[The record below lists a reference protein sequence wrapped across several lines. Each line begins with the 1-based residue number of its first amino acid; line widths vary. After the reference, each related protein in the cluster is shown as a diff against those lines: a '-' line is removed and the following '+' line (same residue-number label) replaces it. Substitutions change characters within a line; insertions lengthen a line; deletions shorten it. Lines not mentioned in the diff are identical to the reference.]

1 MTTEEAYGYI
11 LKHKGILTK
20 RERAKLREMAINDPE
35 EAFMRTL
42 VRAEQKW
49 RELERTQ
56 CEMILHYMRENGSIT
71 AWEAMKEIGCM
82 RLGSR
87 ICDLRRAGHKIT
99 TNSETRKN
107 RWGVQTTY
115 ARYTLAEGAENG

>member
-11 LKHKGILTK
+11 LRHRCILTK
-20 RERAKLREMAINDPE
+20 RERAKLREMAGNDPE
-35 EAFMRTL
+35 GAFMRTL
-42 VRAEQKW
+42 VRADQKW
-49 RELERTQ
+49 RELEMSQ
-56 CEMILHYMRENGSIT
+56 CEMILHYMRDNGSIT

-115 ARYTLAEGAENG
+115 ARYTLAEGTSNG

>member
-1 MTTEEAYGYI
+1 MTTEEVYGYI
-11 LKHKGILTK
+11 LRHKCILTQ
-20 RERAKLREMAINDPE
+20 RERKRLREMAVKDPE
-35 EAFMRTL
+35 GAFMRTL
-42 VRAEQKW
+42 DRAGQKW
-49 RELERTQ
+49 RKLEMTQ

-71 AWEAMKEIGCM
+71 AWEAMREIGCM

-87 ICDLRRAGHKIT
+87 ICDLRRAGHKIH

-107 RWGVQTTY
+107 RWGVMTTY